1 MGKYMTE
8 IKNIPTLPPREPSSH
23 KGNYGRL
30 LILAGSKGM
39 VGAACL
45 STMAALRSGVGLVT
59 LGIPNSLMPIA
70 STKLTCAMV
79 HGFSETKEQTFSM
92 RAIDE
97 ILEFSQ
103 NMDIVA
109 IGPGISRQHET
120 KKMIC
125 ALIPQLQCP
134 IVLDAD
140 ALIAISENVNILK
153 RRKFESILTPHP
165 GEFSSLL
172 HQPWSSIEK
181 QKRTF
186 AAQFCLDYN
195 CTIVLKCNPSIV
207 TNGSWYYFNTTGNPG
222 MATGGSGDV
231 LTGIIAALLAQKLSS
246 QDATILGTWIHG
258 LAGDLASKKYG
269 QISMIASDII
279 EMLPQAFKKI
289 YSGE

>member
-1 MGKYMTE
+1 MIE
-8 IKNIPTLPPREPSSH
+8 ITDVPLLPAREPHSH

-45 STMAALRSGVGLVT
+45 ATMAALRSGVGLVT
-59 LGIPNSLMPIA
+59 LGIPDSLMPIA
-70 STKLTCAMV
+70 SIKLTCAMV
-79 HGFSETKEQTFSM
+79 HGFSETIEQTFSM
-92 RAIDE
+92 KAMDE

-103 NMDIVA
+103 NMDVIA
-109 IGPGISRQHET
+109 IGPGISRQQET

-125 ALIPQLQCP
+125 DLIPQIQCP

-140 ALIAISENVNILK
+140 ALIALSENVNILK

-172 HQPWSSIEK
+172 HQPWAFIEP
-181 QKRTF
+181 QKRKLV
-186 AAQFCLDYN
+186 AQFCLDYN
-195 CTIVLKCNPSIV
+195 CTTVLKCNPSII
-207 TNGSWYYFNTTGNPG
+207 TNGDWYYCNTTGNPG

-246 QDATILGTWIHG
+246 KDATILGTWIHG

-269 QISMIASDII
+269 QVSMIASDII
-279 EMLPQAFKKI
+279 EMLPQAFK
-289 YSGE
+289 